1 MRLDLGPMVHVGAMD
16 KDRLHLEPTVCAGG
30 ALHEA
35 ALLLGPHTT
44 IETIPSRVIGALA
57 TRFNK
62 SGKFVKRDI
71 LKDADITEWTKI
83 QRVDSEAGDTMVAS
97 MSPSSAL
104 SNREDLRNPTFVR
117 YEMLID
123 IHANKPRAP
132 PQFVPQTFYGQLQRI
147 YFICLKNAAP
157 IPNYGIP
164 AGHSIIMVEILPVQG
179 YGHRRDWTS
188 RSIAKWEQ
196 DQTLLMRPLCSASWG
211 VSLMVQVGGA
221 LLIEAVP

>member
-1 MRLDLGPMVHVGAMD
+1 M
-16 KDRLHLEPTVCAGG
+16 PTS
-30 ALHEA
+30 
-35 ALLLGPHTT
+35 
-44 IETIPSRVIGALA
+44 PSGL
-57 TRFNK
+57 K
-62 SGKFVKRDI
+62 SKG
-71 LKDADITEWTKI
+71 
-83 QRVDSEAGDTMVAS
+83 VDSEAGDTMVAS

-164 AGHSIIMVEILPVQG
+164 AGHSIIMVEILPCKVTDIDATG
-179 YGHRRDWTS
+179 PPVLSPNGNKTRRY
-188 RSIAKWEQ
+188 
-196 DQTLLMRPLCSASWG
+196 
-211 VSLMVQVGGA
+211 
-221 LLIEAVP
+221 